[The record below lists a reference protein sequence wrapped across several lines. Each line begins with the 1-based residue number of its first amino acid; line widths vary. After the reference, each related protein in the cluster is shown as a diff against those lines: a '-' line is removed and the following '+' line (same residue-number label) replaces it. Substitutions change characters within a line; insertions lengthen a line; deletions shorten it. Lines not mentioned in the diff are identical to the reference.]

1 MSKGEFEKRIKWLEE
16 NPEKDAGKLISR
28 VTASAFREIVDEART
43 EFPIKAYKM
52 ENIETALVRETTHLE
67 FDIPTKKEIM

>member
-28 VTASAFREIVDEART
+28 VTASAFREIVDEARQ
-43 EFPIKAYKM
+43 EAPKFGDF
-52 ENIETALVRETTHLE
+52 THE
-67 FDIPTKKEIM
+67 RPMI